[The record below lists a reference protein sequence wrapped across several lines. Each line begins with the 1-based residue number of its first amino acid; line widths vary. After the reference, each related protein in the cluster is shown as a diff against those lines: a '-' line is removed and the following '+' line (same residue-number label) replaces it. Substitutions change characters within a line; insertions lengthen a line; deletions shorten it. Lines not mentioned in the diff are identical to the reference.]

1 MIFYHTNFVNLH
13 WTEKVKA
20 KYLNGVGTSTVTGSH
35 ITIALCNSSRD
46 SQISV
51 LTVHVVG
58 TRTRIITKPDTKV
71 LDLQWASV
79 MDLVGN

>member
-1 MIFYHTNFVNLH
+1 MSCISERTTSKYILSHH
-13 WTEKVKA
+13 KY
-20 KYLNGVGTSTVTGSH
+20 YLNSVSTSAMTGSH

>member
-35 ITIALCNSSRD
+35 ITIALGHTGRD
-46 SQISV
+46 SKVSV
-51 LTVHVVG
+51 FTVHVVG
-58 TRTRIITKPDTKV
+58 
-71 LDLQWASV
+71 A
-79 MDLVGN
+79 